1 MFKLSGVDPG
11 LATAYDHMEHIGSSL
26 PRSTMRPSRP
36 TTLGRIAERET
47 IVRDRNNSLCVV
59 WFMVIMLAV
68 MIVLLYVIL
77 YFGLH
82 PCSLTNKPDSNQM
95 VLINQTIQDLLDLR
109 ETNNDYR
116 QFIQMNDLLQEWMG
130 FNISALRRRSW
141 QIGRCKRKLCG
152 DVWV

>member
-1 MFKLSGVDPG
+1 MDAVSPMFKLSEVDPG
-11 LATAYDHMEHIGSSL
+11 LTSAYNQMDYIGSTL
-26 PRSTMRPSRP
+26 PRPGMRSNRG
-36 TTLGRIAERET
+36 TTLSRISERET
-47 IVRDRNNSLCVV
+47 VRDRNNSLCVV

-95 VLINQTIQDLLDLR
+95 VLINQTKQDLIDLR

-141 QIGRCKRKLCG
+141 
-152 DVWV
+152 